1 MSNIKLLKD
10 QHVMLLWP
18 RLRDYL
24 DITGM
29 TFIQER
35 ISLQDE
41 VCIAVRHDKIDHL
54 SQPKEILLAQ
64 EQIHMPHLGQK
75 ESPAHHL
82 VI

>member
-18 RLRDYL
+18 SLRDYPHV
-24 DITGM
+24 TGM

-41 VCIAVRHDKIDHL
+41 VCTAVRHGKVDHL
-54 SQPKEILLAQ
+54 SQSKEILLAQ
-64 EQIHMPHLGQK
+64 EQIRMLHLTQI